1 MSNRKTTFRVS
12 PARRP
17 WFRRLTPLAW
27 ALVGVVGLVVVLG
40 SIGGV
45 LALGG
50 CTPDEVWEPT
60 PTSSPVPSD
69 TPQPTQGPT
78 ATPTVWYEG
87 LVTPTVTVEPA
98 PVVSETIEFPA
109 WWSDQMTQDDEGN
122 LLPPQ
127 EVQDEV
133 WEAFIAGLGCFN
145 ITDRDTIDV
154 SLEEVIQQA
163 QLHLEDNADVLRVAC
178 NGFTSFEELNEM
190 RMEYLPAIRL
200 VEFGPRNHVICN
212 DNPTRCAT
220 AVSVEAQGGIWWH
233 EETCTNR
240 GYETPCLLRLST
252 GEMSDQAPNRFYYA
266 ELEYN
271 SGSEQWKIVYLE
283 ASSY

>member
-109 WWSDQMTQDDEGN
+109 WWSDEMTQDGQGN
-122 LLPPQ
+122 WWPP
-127 EVQDEV
+127 
-133 WEAFIAGLGCFN
+133 
-145 ITDRDTIDV
+145 
-154 SLEEVIQQA
+154 EEVVTMVEEHYLISEDAYYEPLPEGDVPDLDALESALYDWYSGPQLETELDVLELKREGEVLIWQPDYED
-163 QLHLEDNADVLRVAC
+163 LHLQVQNWSEDGLEC
-178 NGFTSFEELNEM
+178 TLGSTYQGIEM
-190 RMEYLPAIRL
+190 RGYDLEGHL
-200 VEFGPRNHVICN
+200 VE
-212 DNPTRCAT
+212 T
-220 AVSVEAQGGIWWH
+220 
-233 EETCTNR
+233 
-240 GYETPCLLRLST
+240 
-252 GEMSDQAPNRFYYA
+252 M
-266 ELEYN
+266 ELDSQLVLWRMRYDPID
-271 SGSEQWKIVYLE
+271 GHWKIHELKEVYQ
-283 ASSY
+283 